1 MDITKDTLAGAPL
14 LRPVGKIDTTT
25 AAAFETAIGEVLA
38 DGPKQLAIDFTGV
51 SYISSAGLR
60 VMLMAAKKMKPA
72 GGAIV
77 LFGMSDQIRE
87 VFQISGFAAMFTIA
101 ATAETAEAA
110 LKG

>member
-1 MDITKDTLAGAPL
+1 MEIVKDSLNGAPM
-14 LRPVGKIDTTT
+14 LRPAGKIDTTT
-25 AAAFETAIGEVLA
+25 AAEFEAAIADVLG
-38 DGPKQLAIDFTGV
+38 DQPKLLAIDFTGV

-60 VMLMAAKKMKPA
+60 VMLMAAKKMKPVA
-72 GGAIV
+72 GTIA

-101 ATAETAEAA
+101 TTEETAAAA